1 MGKIKKEK
9 KNKMYEEFEKMD
21 KEELVEKFADI
32 VLDVLGGYGD
42 GADWEGAKYEAI
54 KKELLKRLDK

>member
-1 MGKIKKEK
+1 
-9 KNKMYEEFEKMD
+9 MYEEFEKMD